1 MTSAQDPRN
10 AQGGGYPPG
19 GFGGPPPAG
28 YGAPPGAPG
37 GYGPGAP
44 GGYGPPGGAY
54 AEPGAPRPP
63 APGNAPG
70 MSPFKKQ
77 AQTWL
82 LISVLSSVFCTCCF
96 GLIAAIFCYMAM
108 QASDQGNSVDA
119 ESKLRWGKIITI
131 VGLVLGAVLTVMS
144 LVYARDL
151 AEAVRAALLGAAP

>member
-1 MTSAQDPRN
+1 VASVGLHPLVTALPL
-10 AQGGGYPPG
+10 A
-19 GFGGPPPAG
+19 
-28 YGAPPGAPG
+28 
-37 GYGPGAP
+37 
-44 GGYGPPGGAY
+44 
-54 AEPGAPRPP
+54 RPVGTVP
-63 APGNAPG
+63 
-70 MSPFKKQ
+70 
-77 AQTWL
+77 
-82 LISVLSSVFCTCCF
+82 VFCTCCF